1 MEDLPEEIVPLLKS
15 CWAQDP
21 KARPEFTE
29 ITVFLANYLNSTE
42 VIRPISTVVDM
53 KQVEI
58 KSNKDYS
65 AAENK
70 DNEIEKRYVV
80 KIEEVGN
87 NLNKDSSAAENKHH
101 EIKKPKK
108 GNCYLPNFLSCFGHR
123 FSR

>member
-53 KQVEI
+53 EQVEI

-70 DNEIEKRYVV
+70 DNEIEKPYVV

-101 EIKKPKK
+101 EIKKRKK
-108 GNCYLPNFLSCFGHR
+108 RNCYLPNFLSCFGHR